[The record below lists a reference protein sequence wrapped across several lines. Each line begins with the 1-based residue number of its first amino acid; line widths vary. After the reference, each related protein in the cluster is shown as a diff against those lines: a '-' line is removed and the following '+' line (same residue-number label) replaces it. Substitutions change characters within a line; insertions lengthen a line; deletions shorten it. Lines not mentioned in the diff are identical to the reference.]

1 MELQTLKESINGIDI
16 YLLDQILKERYQ
28 AGEKILDAGCG
39 SGRNLKWFY
48 QNDFEIYGT
57 DVDEKRV
64 DQCKITYSTQ
74 KDHFR
79 KAAVEEMPYKTNAF
93 DHVICNAVL
102 HFAKDDAHFKE
113 MFSELIRILKPQG
126 SLFIRMTSDFGME
139 DQIELLSEGV
149 YKLPDGATR
158 YLLNTKNLE
167 ALQND
172 FPIKLLETVKT
183 TIVKDMRCMTTLV
196 IQKEGLK

>member
-1 MELQTLKESINGIDI
+1 MKLQTLKESINGIDI

-28 AGEKILDAGCG
+28 AGEKIVDAGCG

-64 DQCKITYSTQ
+64 DQCKTTYSTQ

-79 KAAVEEMPYKTNAF
+79 KAAIEEMPYKTNAF